1 MERILFVCLGN
12 ICRSPAAEE
21 VMRRLVNDAGL
32 EHEFFLDSAGLIDY
46 HEGEPADA
54 RMRVHAARRGYHI
67 THISRPVRYDDF
79 FDFDWI
85 VGMDDRNISKL
96 NLNSATLL

>member
-46 HEGEPADA
+46 PE
-54 RMRVHAARRGYHI
+54 
-67 THISRPVRYDDF
+67 
-79 FDFDWI
+79 
-85 VGMDDRNISKL
+85 
-96 NLNSATLL
+96 

>member
-1 MERILFVCLGN
+1 MFVLGN

-54 RMRVHAARRGYHI
+54 RMRHMQHAEG
-67 THISRPVRYDDF
+67 T
-79 FDFDWI
+79 
-85 VGMDDRNISKL
+85 
-96 NLNSATLL
+96 TLLTFHVRCGMMISLISIGL